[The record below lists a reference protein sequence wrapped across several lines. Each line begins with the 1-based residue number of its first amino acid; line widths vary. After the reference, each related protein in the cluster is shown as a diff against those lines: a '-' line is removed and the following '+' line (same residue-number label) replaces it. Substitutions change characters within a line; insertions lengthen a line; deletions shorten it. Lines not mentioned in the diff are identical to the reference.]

1 VLKLLDFIN
10 ANPDW
15 EDRLSKPPYHIHI
28 KRKDGYILFKY
39 TQRGLDCTSDF
50 SIELVRECRGIIL
63 DEADNYTPVCVPFF
77 KFANYGESYVDDI
90 DWSSAQVVEK
100 IDGSLIKVWHHNG
113 KWRVS
118 TNGNINA
125 GDAIVGSDGSS
136 YLDVF
141 EDARKKS
148 KLDYG
153 VLEPQYTYLFELIS
167 PKTQVVIPH
176 METKL
181 YHIGTRNNS
190 TLQEVDICIGVE
202 KPKMHTLTSIEKV
215 VETTEGLNQYHE
227 GFVVVDKFFR
237 RIKVKSPL
245 YVKLHYTLGNCTTDK
260 NIIEII
266 RSGEVDEVLNYF
278 PEHAPIF
285 AEMRRKLEK
294 FIVDNEGEIETIKA
308 AGYSRRKELADHVT
322 KAVCPGCIFSV
333 LDGKSPS
340 VRAFVMDLPLDNLV
354 KYLSSIELI

>member
-1 VLKLLDFIN
+1 M
-10 ANPDW
+10 
-15 EDRLSKPPYHIHI
+15 
-28 KRKDGYILFKY
+28 
-39 TQRGLDCTSDF
+39 
-50 SIELVRECRGIIL
+50 
-63 DEADNYTPVCVPFF
+63 
-77 KFANYGESYVDDI
+77 
-90 DWSSAQVVEK
+90 VEK
-100 IDGSLIKVWHHNG
+100 IDGSLIKVWCHKG
-113 KWRVS
+113 MWRVS
-118 TNGNINA
+118 TSGNINA

-141 EDARKKS
+141 EDARGKA
-148 KLDYG
+148 KLNYDA
-153 VLEPQYTYLFELIS
+153 LDPQYTYLFELVS
-167 PKTQVVIPH
+167 PKTQVVIPY

-202 KPKMHTLTSIEKV
+202 KPKMYALTSIEKV
-215 VETTEGLNQYHE
+215 IKTTEGLNQYHE
-227 GFVVVDKFFR
+227 GFVVVDKFYR

-260 NIIEII
+260 NIIDII

-294 FIVDNEGEIETIKA
+294 FIATNEHELEAVKA
-308 AGYSRRKELADHVT
+308 TNHSSRKELAEHVV
-322 KAVCPGCIFSV
+322 KATCPGCIFSV

-340 VRAFVMDLPLDNLV
+340 VREFVMNLPIDNLE
-354 KYLSSIELI
+354 KYLRAAIEI